1 MRKELKKTYKGLRNY
16 YFSVLYKKIN
26 LKGAF
31 KPKYKT
37 LKRLK
42 AKNYPYKVYMIQNC
56 RIYTNCVENLSIIK
70 NNQLIPEGSMQQING
85 KLVNA
90 RRNEVLKTGTPKF
103 IKKIRG
109 NVFNLAQG
117 ASGYDNYSHWLLDI
131 IPKIKILSEVY
142 SLKKLT
148 IFILRN

>member
-1 MRKELKKTYKGLRNY
+1 
-16 YFSVLYKKIN
+16 
-26 LKGAF
+26 
-31 KPKYKT
+31 
-37 LKRLK
+37 
-42 AKNYPYKVYMIQNC
+42 
-56 RIYTNCVENLSIIK
+56 
-70 NNQLIPEGSMQQING
+70 MQQING

-131 IPKIKILSEVY
+131 IPKIKFFPRSIV
-142 SLKKLT
+142 
-148 IFILRN
+148 